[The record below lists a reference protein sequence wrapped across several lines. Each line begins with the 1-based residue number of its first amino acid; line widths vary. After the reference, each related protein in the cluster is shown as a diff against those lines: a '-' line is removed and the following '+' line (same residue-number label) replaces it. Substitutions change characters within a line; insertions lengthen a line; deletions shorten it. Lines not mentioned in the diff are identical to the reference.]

1 MTDTGAMQDDIL
13 TPEIIRKKLECRQQ
27 EDGGIVHTYRDA
39 AGEITSAVYHLYPGI
54 TLIHKEVHRPHF
66 LSNWRMKPERGLL
79 IEHCSEGLLECQA
92 EQDRLYHAP
101 GDVIVFRRDC
111 SARELRYPLGHFRS
125 LAVSI
130 DLDEVS
136 ADLAVHLDKIG
147 FNIDALVKKY
157 QLDSHFFCVLKED
170 PQLENIFQQM
180 SIAPG
185 SVKITYWKLKVFELL
200 LLLGASVPDVDE
212 RPKQRISR
220 AQAAVAKAAR
230 QYLIEHPYERSTID
244 ALAARFSVSPTHL
257 KTGFRTVYG
266 VSIKRFD
273 REQKIR
279 LAARFLRETDRPV
292 GDIARQFGYVNTSKF
307 SSAFQSIMGKT
318 PHDYRA
324 ETEQE
329 YT

>member
-1 MTDTGAMQDDIL
+1 MTHTRSTGDSIL
-13 TPEIIRKKLECRQQ
+13 TPALIRQKLECRPQ

-54 TLIHKEVHRPHF
+54 TLIHKQVHRPDF
-66 LSNWRMKPERGLL
+66 ISSWRIKPGRGLL

-92 EQDRLYHAP
+92 EQERLYHAP
-101 GDVIVFRRDC
+101 GDVIVFRRDR
-111 SARELRYPLGHFRS
+111 SVRELRYPLEHFRS
-125 LAVSI
+125 LVVSI

-136 ADLAVHLDKIG
+136 PDLVGYLDKIG
-147 FNIDALVKKY
+147 FDLDALVKKY
-157 QLDSHFFCVLKED
+157 QLDRRSFCVLKED
-170 PQLENIFQQM
+170 TQLENIFQQM
-180 SIAPG
+180 STAPG
-185 SVKITYWKLKVFELL
+185 AVKITYWKLKIFELL
-200 LLLGASVPDVDE
+200 LLLGASVPGAPE

-230 QYLIEHPYERSTID
+230 QYLIEHPYERITID

-257 KTGFRTVYG
+257 KTGFRAVYG
-266 VSIKRFD
+266 ISIKRFD

-279 LAARFLRETDRPV
+279 LAAGLLRETDRPV

-307 SSAFQSIMGKT
+307 SSAFQGIMGKT

-324 ETEQE
+324 EMERE
-329 YT
+329 YP